1 MFNLIIE
8 EIAVLLF
15 LSIIYGV
22 TEVLGRTKT
31 VNRIFF
37 TVWISTIIFNIV
49 YLICWDDKVIGLIV
63 RLGVLV
69 IVKIVLSLFVGDA
82 NSWQKYIKMLN
93 NLIKYHMV

>member
-8 EIAVLLF
+8 EILVLLF
-15 LSIIYGV
+15 LSIIYGI
-22 TEVLGRTKT
+22 TEVFGKT
-31 VNRIFF
+31 EIVNRIFF

-82 NSWQKYIKMLN
+82 NSWQKYIK
-93 NLIKYHMV
+93 

>member
-63 RLGVLV
+63 RLGVFV
-69 IVKIVLSLFVGDA
+69 IVKIVLSLFVGD
-82 NSWQKYIKMLN
+82 
-93 NLIKYHMV
+93 